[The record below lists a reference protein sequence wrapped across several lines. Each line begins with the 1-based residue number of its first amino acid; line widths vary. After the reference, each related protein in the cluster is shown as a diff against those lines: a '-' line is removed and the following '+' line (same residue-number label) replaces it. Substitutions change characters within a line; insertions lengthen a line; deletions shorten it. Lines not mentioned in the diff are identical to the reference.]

1 MTDIQAVKAFQL
13 LQARHEGVADSDLMR
28 IAESAENRKLEPE
41 DYLHQFMISC
51 PFNWTIGENIG
62 LAPEMVK
69 GQIKITSICERIV
82 EISELP
88 GQGGWGKANFTTHNG
103 QLYMYRHNHF
113 QRLPERFISRLIKA
127 AGLQLKL
134 HQADYLNVKFAE
146 ACEEQILHSA
156 NQATLPPKDAVYINV
171 LNGVLQVLPNG
182 TKRLFSHTPD
192 IFFSYCLPY
201 CYDESVAAPDFQGFL
216 NEVLPER
223 EAQMCLLE
231 FIGSCFFSNKFLKIE
246 KGGFL
251 IGEGENGKS
260 VVYDIIRGVLGASNI
275 SGLTLAEITKS
286 KYMLPVLEG
295 KLMNWSS
302 DIGRSFEPDIFKR
315 LVSQESVI
323 AEIKYGGI
331 FELQQTPRLLFNGNE
346 MVTSGDKTR
355 GLWRRFLIFPFK
367 VHIPKSRQNPR
378 LAQTIL
384 TEESPGILN
393 LIIAALHRLINQKT
407 FTESRMMN
415 AALEEWRTDHNSA
428 VAFIDASGMVASNG
442 TTAFSYVYSKYTE
455 WCYDSGAKAMESNE
469 FNKELRKRFKDKK
482 KGVYCWYATFNPVD

>member
-1 MTDIQAVKAFQL
+1 MTDIKVIHAFQL
-13 LQARHEGVADSDLMR
+13 SKARHEGVADSDLMR

-51 PFNWTIGENIG
+51 ISNWTIGENIG
-62 LAPEMVK
+62 IAPDK
-69 GQIKITSICERIV
+69 LSKTDKITSVCERIV

-88 GQGGWGKANFTTHNG
+88 GQDGWGKANFATHNR
-103 QLYMYRHNHF
+103 QLYIYRHNHS

-127 AGLQLKL
+127 AGLQLRL
-134 HQADYLNVKFAE
+134 HQSDYLNVKFAE

-156 NQATLPPKDAVYINV
+156 KQATLPPKDAVYINV

-182 TKRLFSHTPD
+182 TKRLLQHTPN

-201 CYDESVAAPDFQGFL
+201 CYDESEAAPDFQDFL

-275 SGLTLAEITKS
+275 SGLTLAEITNS
-286 KYMLPVLEG
+286 KFMLPYLEG

-302 DIGRSFEPDIFKR
+302 DIGRSFEEDIFKR
-315 LVSQESVI
+315 LTSQEIVT
-323 AEIKYGGI
+323 AEVKYGKS
-331 FELQQTPRLLFNGNE
+331 FEMQQIPRLLFNGNE
-346 MVTSGDKTR
+346 MVTSKDKSK
-355 GLWRRFLIFPFK
+355 GLERRLLIFPFK
-367 VHIPKSRQNPR
+367 VHIPKSRQNPM
-378 LAQTIL
+378 LAQLIL

-393 LIIAALHRLINQKT
+393 LIIAALHRLINQQT
-407 FTESRMMN
+407 FTESKMMN

-428 VAFIDASGMVASNG
+428 VAFIDASGMVASNQ
-442 TTAFSYVYSKYTE
+442 TMKFSYVYSKYVE
-455 WCYDSGAKAMESNE
+455 WCYDSGAKAMENNE

-482 KGVYCWYATFNPVD
+482 KGNYCWFATFDPVE